1 MDADDRAGLVDYKI
15 TNQQLEAKRR
25 IIVLIAIIR
34 KRLQHVSRKSSF
46 IIFYIEQYKSRFI
59 NA

>member
-34 KRLQHVSRKSSF
+34 KRLQYVSRKSSF
-46 IIFYIEQYKSRFI
+46 IIF
-59 NA
+59 

>member
-15 TNQQLEAKRR
+15 TNQQQLEAKRR

-34 KRLQHVSRKSSF
+34 KRLQYVSRKSSF
-46 IIFYIEQYKSRFI
+46 INFLDR
-59 NA
+59 AV